1 YTERAQAIIQGQVE
15 FLFNMPPS
23 LATEPWEIQIGSLEE
38 YWDSELPRFGEKDA
52 KGWTHYVTE
61 EDEVAVDN
69 LLDITKLPS
78 MEAPTEELI
87 KAFADN
93 DVERYRYSRW
103 AKLEKTLNTLCW
115 FPIRTTD
122 DMPDQLDDDPYGIII
137 FDDIRPFIVPLY
149 TSEARQQYVDC
160 MFNFLGVPMNS
171 FAGSSGPRSLASP
184 KLAKSGDIYNPYFHD
199 SLLMNASIEVQSTLD
214 ASSGLRRFFPE
225 FESKENLVERMMKEI
240 EREQEFLEPEERD
253 WSCVWNIPVR
263 SFPQCTDVIFGKV
276 KRDSKSYPWAI
287 VSSHD
292 EVQISNKVFIRNI
305 LQQLNE
311 VVPLA
316 KAHRRSLSLYH
327 LMYEAFDTLSASK
340 GQKLAKKYLKVDKM
354 DLEMWN
360 GYAQAEVALGRISE
374 ARKVYSTTLSMY
386 QSFPKENQTRVP
398 LIHRYF
404 AELEWS
410 QGRPGVALAI
420 LVAFAEANQVN
431 ITDDANDLPIPTPT
445 RLIKARQFY
454 SQKVA
459 QLNLIRP
466 SRNAADSDSIGAK
479 WFEPALDLIV
489 CFAWFEYLSSSAGT
503 GLQSG
508 VKVFENAV
516 QELDFRNPD
525 LEIEV
530 PNHALDA
537 AHRETRRQHQPLL
550 FSSLS
555 VSSDVLLAETTTTK
569 KKICTSVEAELVWIQ
584 LAKLVYFHSL
594 KAMSSLRRS
603 PATKTVSGDHDT
615 SKSEGNG
622 FQPRDLRRVVQA
634 GLERFPNCAILQSLF
649 FWTEAKQ
656 RLHGRVRTWAN
667 EQIMRSQGARR
678 GGSSGFSGGPL
689 ASRASMWIF
698 GLFYELWNQE
708 PYNPHMVRSI
718 LESALETSKS
728 SSFSSSPVLWFIY
741 IELELRESARERGSI
756 LSNTKDKGS
765 KPSDVESS
773 TRVKQLLLRAL
784 NDCPWCKDLYLIA
797 FEPRMR
803 GLFSLDELDQLYQT
817 MLEKEIRVRHEIPER
832 EPPRIAQNQEGNDED
847 DDVTMDEEDA
857 S

>member
-1 YTERAQAIIQGQVE
+1 
-15 FLFNMPPS
+15 
-23 LATEPWEIQIGSLEE
+23 
-38 YWDSELPRFGEKDA
+38 
-52 KGWTHYVTE
+52 
-61 EDEVAVDN
+61 
-69 LLDITKLPS
+69 
-78 MEAPTEELI
+78 
-87 KAFADN
+87 
-93 DVERYRYSRW
+93 
-103 AKLEKTLNTLCW
+103 
-115 FPIRTTD
+115 
-122 DMPDQLDDDPYGIII
+122 
-137 FDDIRPFIVPLY
+137 
-149 TSEARQQYVDC
+149 
-160 MFNFLGVPMNS
+160 
-171 FAGSSGPRSLASP
+171 
-184 KLAKSGDIYNPYFHD
+184 
-199 SLLMNASIEVQSTLD
+199 
-214 ASSGLRRFFPE
+214 
-225 FESKENLVERMMKEI
+225 
-240 EREQEFLEPEERD
+240 
-253 WSCVWNIPVR
+253 
-263 SFPQCTDVIFGKV
+263 
-276 KRDSKSYPWAI
+276 
-287 VSSHD
+287 
-292 EVQISNKVFIRNI
+292 
-305 LQQLNE
+305 
-311 VVPLA
+311 
-316 KAHRRSLSLYH
+316 
-327 LMYEAFDTLSASK
+327 MYEALDSLSASK

-386 QSFPKENQTRVP
+386 QSFPRENQTRVP

-404 AELEWS
+404 AEMEWR

-420 LVAFAEANQVN
+420 LVAFTEANQVN
-431 ITDDANDLPIPTPT
+431 ITDDANDLPMPTPT
-445 RLIKARQFY
+445 RLIKAHQFY

-466 SRNAADSDSIGAK
+466 SRNAEDSNSIGAK

-489 CFAWFEYLSSSAGT
+489 CFAWFEYLSSSPGT

-508 VKVFENAV
+508 VKVFENVV

-530 PNHALDA
+530 PSRVSDSSR
-537 AHRETRRQHQPLL
+537 RETRRQHQPLL

-569 KKICTSVEAELVWIQ
+569 KKICTSVEAELLWIQ

-594 KAMSSLRRS
+594 KAMSSSRRS
-603 PATKTVSGDHDT
+603 TTTKTDGVDHDT
-615 SKSEGNG
+615 TKSEGNG

-634 GLERFPNCAILQSLF
+634 GLERFPNCTILQSLF

-728 SSFSSSPVLWFIY
+728 SSFSSSPVLWLIY
-741 IELELRESARERGSI
+741 IELELRESARERGSTS
-756 LSNTKDKGS
+756 LNTKDEGC
-765 KPSDVESS
+765 KPSGVESN

-784 NDCPWCKDLYLIA
+784 NDCPWCKDLYLFA

-832 EPPRIAQNQEGNDED
+832 EPPRIAQNQEENDDD
-847 DDVTMDEEDA
+847 DDVTMDEEDT

>member
-1 YTERAQAIIQGQVE
+1 
-15 FLFNMPPS
+15 
-23 LATEPWEIQIGSLEE
+23 E
-38 YWDSELPRFGEKDA
+38 YWDSELPRFGEKNA

-78 MEAPTEELI
+78 LEAPTEELI

-93 DVERYRYSRW
+93 DVERYRYCRW
-103 AKLEKTLNTLCW
+103 AKLEKTLNALCW

-171 FAGSSGPRSLASP
+171 LAGSNGPRSLASP
-184 KLAKSGDIYNPYFHD
+184 KLVKSGSIYNPYFHD
-199 SLLMNASIEVQSTLD
+199 SLLMNAGIEVESTLD

-225 FESKENLVERMMKEI
+225 FESKEKLVERMMKEI
-240 EREQEFLEPEERD
+240 ELEQEFLEPEERD

-276 KRDSKSYPWAI
+276 KRDSKSYPWAT

-292 EVQISNKVFIRNI
+292 EVQISNKVFIR
-305 LQQLNE
+305 
-311 VVPLA
+311 
-316 KAHRRSLSLYH
+316 
-327 LMYEAFDTLSASK
+327 LSASK

-386 QSFPKENQTRVP
+386 QSFPRENQTRVP

-404 AELEWS
+404 AEMEWR

-420 LVAFAEANQVN
+420 LVAFTEANQVN
-431 ITDDANDLPIPTPT
+431 ITDDANDLPMPTPT
-445 RLIKARQFY
+445 RLIKAHQFY

-466 SRNAADSDSIGAK
+466 SRNAEDSNSIGAK

-489 CFAWFEYLSSSAGT
+489 CFAWFEYLSSSPGT

-508 VKVFENAV
+508 VKVFENVV

-530 PNHALDA
+530 PSRVSDSSR
-537 AHRETRRQHQPLL
+537 RETRRQHQPLL

-569 KKICTSVEAELVWIQ
+569 KKICTSVEAELLWIQ

-594 KAMSSLRRS
+594 KAMSSSRRS
-603 PATKTVSGDHDT
+603 TTTKTDGVDHDT
-615 SKSEGNG
+615 TKK
-622 FQPRDLRRVVQA
+622 
-634 GLERFPNCAILQSLF
+634 
-649 FWTEAKQ
+649 AKQ

-728 SSFSSSPVLWFIY
+728 SSFSSSPVLWLIY
-741 IELELRESARERGSI
+741 IELELRESARERGSTS
-756 LSNTKDKGS
+756 LNTKDEGC
-765 KPSDVESS
+765 KPSGVESN

-784 NDCPWCKDLYLIA
+784 NDCPWCKDLYLFA

-832 EPPRIAQNQEGNDED
+832 EPPRIAQNQEENDDD
-847 DDVTMDEEDA
+847 DDVTMDEEDT